1 MKTSVHLTRSNG
13 YRELGM
19 YDQSILELEEIEGED
34 RWKYEVIKAKY
45 LTYRDAK
52 AFEEAEAM
60 SKAMRIYHNHLT
72 EGWLLRAECVYE
84 TKGAKE
90 AAEVLIEDEDS
101 FKEQADVLFA
111 IGRYLTLA
119 NEIMRA
125 RDYLRR
131 AMKLDKNL
139 RSEFLND
146 SAFDAV
152 WDSF

>member
-1 MKTSVHLTRSNG
+1 MFD
-13 YRELGM
+13 EL
-19 YDQSILELEEIEGED
+19 ILELESINQED
-34 RWKYEVIKAKY
+34 VWTYEVIKAKY

-52 AFEEAEAM
+52 QFEMAEAM
-60 SKAMRIYHNHLT
+60 TKAMRIYHNNLT
-72 EGWLLRAECVYE
+72 EGWLLRAECINE

-90 AAEVLIEDEDS
+90 AAEMLIEDEDN

-111 IGRYLTLA
+111 IGRYLALA
-119 NEIMRA
+119 DEIMRA

-131 AMKLDKNL
+131 AIKLDKNL
-139 RSEFLND
+139 RAEFLDD

>member
-1 MKTSVHLTRSNG
+1 
-13 YRELGM
+13 M
-19 YDQSILELEEIEGED
+19 YDESILELESVRQED
-34 RWKYEVIKAKY
+34 VWTYEVIKAKY
-45 LTYRDAK
+45 LTYWDAK
-52 AFEEAEAM
+52 EFEFAEAM
-60 SKAMRIYHNHLT
+60 TKALRIYHPNLT

-84 TKGAKE
+84 TKGAKK

-101 FKEQADVLFA
+101 LKEQADILFA
-111 IGRYLTLA
+111 IGRYLALA
-119 NEIMRA
+119 DEIMRA

-139 RSEFLND
+139 RSKFLDD

>member
-1 MKTSVHLTRSNG
+1 M
-13 YRELGM
+13 GM
-19 YDQSILELEEIEGED
+19 FDQSILELEEIEGDD

-72 EGWLLRAECVYE
+72 EGWLLRAECLYE
-84 TKGAKE
+84 TKGAKQ
-90 AAEVLIEDEDS
+90 AAEVLIEDEEG

-111 IGRYLTLA
+111 IGRYLALA
-119 NEIMRA
+119 DDIMRA

-139 RSEFLND
+139 RSEFLDD